1 MMVIMIYVSQTT
13 MLYAAAAAAKSLQ
26 SCLTLCDPIDGSPPG
41 SSVTGMPQ
49 ARTLEWV
56 AIYTLNLIQCYMQ
69 FSSIQFSS
77 VTQSCPTLCDPMDCS
92 TPGLLQLYLNKTEEG
107 EKRPYLSGKKK
118 KEWTINIT
126 KKSNRF
132 STYGQKHSFSEVHFQ
147 KYNSKICFHLLVE
160 QMLLHSDI
168 KLWSTATPDSMPSIP
183 SPPSTAP
190 LWGTFHMCLNSCR
203 KPAHLLPFLC
213 YYLYKT
219 LTQYNRTGI
228 HL

>member
-1 MMVIMIYVSQTT
+1 MTQITT
-13 MLYAAAAAAKSLQ
+13 KVHFIWIKLIAISSLHTKSNG
-26 SCLTLCDPIDGSPPG
+26 CLNKAYSLSPSLAGSPSLGIHLPSVDCFFLLLSPSSAPG
-41 SSVTGMPQ
+41 SSV
-49 ARTLEWV
+49 
-56 AIYTLNLIQCYMQ
+56 
-69 FSSIQFSS
+69 QFSS
-77 VTQSCPTLCDPMDCS
+77 VTQSCPNLCDPMDCS

-203 KPAHLLPFLC
+203 KPAHLLQFLC